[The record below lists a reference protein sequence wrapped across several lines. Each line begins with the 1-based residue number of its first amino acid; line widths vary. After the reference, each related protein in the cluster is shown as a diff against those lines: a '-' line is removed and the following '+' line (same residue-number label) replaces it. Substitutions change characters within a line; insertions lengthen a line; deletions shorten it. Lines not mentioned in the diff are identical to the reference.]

1 MVPISIDCPISTS
14 SCFTINSF
22 ARPISFFVAPLA
34 TEHISAMIQH
44 KTRAMKLNGYEF
56 YVQKV
61 QDLSEHYVPFTV
73 LGLSSCLQAIYRQAA
88 NMAS

>member
-1 MVPISIDCPISTS
+1 MVPISIDWPISTS
-14 SCFTINSF
+14 NCFTINSF

-34 TEHISAMIQH
+34 TEHIS
-44 KTRAMKLNGYEF
+44 
-56 YVQKV
+56 
-61 QDLSEHYVPFTV
+61 FTV